1 MLRILRHHK
10 VAFETSPQTHC
21 DQSTVEKWMCAN
33 ANGAGDIDDV
43 SVLCFGRTIA
53 VANVSQAYII
63 AALFAADHNDYVDKN
78 LSYPFESRVCT
89 SPRKECDA
97 EPESLYSER
106 EDPYETLEM
115 WKVEDVDYELNEDL
129 TVNNFGP
136 TRAHE
141 NRFSDM

>member
-10 VAFETSPQTHC
+10 TAFQTSPQTHC
-21 DQSTVEKWMCAN
+21 DEKVVETWMCEN

-78 LSYPFESRVCT
+78 LSYPVESQVCP
-89 SPRKECDA
+89 SPRKEGET
-97 EPESLYSER
+97 EPENVYSER
-106 EDPYETLEM
+106 EDPYDMHEM
-115 WKVEDVDYELNEDL
+115 WKIEDAAYELNEDL

-136 TRAHE
+136 SHRRDH
-141 NRFSDM
+141 DW